1 MAALS
6 IREKLERDYLRI
18 GEDGRIHLVPLK
30 NPFALKVDPKTTDP
44 ETAKK
49 FIELSERLRELGNDI
64 SGNVLE
70 TRLERQI
77 KAITDQLDKLSDRL
91 DPIPVEDVIQ
101 GEDKEGQRY
110 FCECCYLEMYWA
122 NGSRVPKE
130 RSEKEKLG
138 ELAELSDDE
147 LAELRAMS
155 FEELEWL
162 RRRNPAE
169 FKIGRDN
176 FKHYPIKDKNGDL
189 IHDRGPGVSLAR
201 DIRNYLELVAH
212 RNEWEFEVL
221 DNKNRGRILI
231 QIKNK
236 EKNTKKKFLIA
247 PFGELLPSD
256 DPKTILVTSSR
267 KSGTARRLT
276 IRGLTSSSVD
286 VEETRERLRS
296 GQGDTILIEDY
307 VQTRALRKPETRNQ
321 GGRTENRPKP
331 IFDRPPVKLGD
342 AVIDLMGL
350 EVVYVEGTHEIDNF
364 VFRNASRFSIVPRSD
379 GNAIRTLIN
388 QNKYYAD
395 RRRIAKDFLSRHSG
409 LTLEFDDRKEHAPR
423 FGKGLVIFEPQKTRY
438 GKSKTWSP
446 DLDAHKVV
454 INPYGQDLEK
464 FDPANWKDTLV
475 IFHSRNKAQAKSQRR
490 QFENWLTN
498 NGVDKNA
505 VGLVTLHTSDPAKVR
520 GNMYGY
526 LKQPELEFGIEEHDG
541 AEDSPFGDPFDPID
555 VRDSAQE
562 TRGTSEDEPT
572 HVRTLLDELGL
583 DESAVQTGRD
593 PSIQRFLD
601 HETGMDL

>member
-1 MAALS
+1 M
-6 IREKLERDYLRI
+6 
-18 GEDGRIHLVPLK
+18 
-30 NPFALKVDPKTTDP
+30 
-44 ETAKK
+44 
-49 FIELSERLRELGNDI
+49 
-64 SGNVLE
+64 
-70 TRLERQI
+70 
-77 KAITDQLDKLSDRL
+77 
-91 DPIPVEDVIQ
+91 
-101 GEDKEGQRY
+101 
-110 FCECCYLEMYWA
+110 
-122 NGSRVPKE
+122 
-130 RSEKEKLG
+130 
-138 ELAELSDDE
+138 
-147 LAELRAMS
+147 
-155 FEELEWL
+155 
-162 RRRNPAE
+162 
-169 FKIGRDN
+169 
-176 FKHYPIKDKNGDL
+176 
-189 IHDRGPGVSLAR
+189 
-201 DIRNYLELVAH
+201 
-212 RNEWEFEVL
+212 
-221 DNKNRGRILI
+221 
-231 QIKNK
+231 
-236 EKNTKKKFLIA
+236 
-247 PFGELLPSD
+247 
-256 DPKTILVTSSR
+256 
-267 KSGTARRLT
+267 
-276 IRGLTSSSVD
+276 D

-364 VFRNASRFSIVPRSD
+364 VFRNASRFSIVPRAD

-541 AEDSPFGDPFDPID
+541 QPMSEHFWMNSDWMNRLFKLVEIRPFKDSWTMKREWIS
-555 VRDSAQE
+555 RKTLKSKLSARLCE
-562 TRGTSEDEPT
+562 TRN
-572 HVRTLLDELGL
+572 
-583 DESAVQTGRD
+583 
-593 PSIQRFLD
+593 
-601 HETGMDL
+601 